1 MNIRPI
7 LALVVM
13 LQAAT
18 AAAQFREININNIVD
33 AVKGVAKSREV
44 SAMSEADEVAVG
56 KDIAARTLGAYRL
69 VRDEQLNRYLN
80 RVGLWVAL
88 QSDRPTLPWRFAAVR
103 SEEINAFAVPG
114 GAVLITTGMLNLVA
128 NEAELACV
136 IGHEVGHIVRKHH
149 LALLEKGLLI
159 ETGSKVLADQV
170 RGGGIQS
177 EAKRFVVKEGAELY
191 TRALDRDAERDAD
204 ADGVLY
210 AARAGYDPAACQL
223 FMERMAALKQ
233 DANSLAALYK
243 THPQASDRVSDVR
256 KTLERLEGAAAGQ
269 GARPALALQR
279 K

>member
-1 MNIRPI
+1 MNIRPF
-7 LALVVM
+7 LALVVA
-13 LQAAT
+13 LHAAP
-18 AAAQFREININNIVD
+18 ALAQFREININNIVD

-44 SAMSEADEVAVG
+44 STMSEADEVAVG
-56 KDIAARTLGAYRL
+56 KDIASRTLGAYRL
-69 VRDEQLNRYLN
+69 VRDEPLNRYLN

-88 QSDRPTLPWRFAAVR
+88 QSDRPGLPWRFAAVR
-103 SEEINAFAVPG
+103 SDAINAYAVPG

-159 ETGSKVLADQV
+159 ETGTKVLADQV
-170 RGGGIQS
+170 RGGGLQGD
-177 EAKRFVVKEGAELY
+177 AKRFVVKEGAELY

-243 THPQASDRVSDVR
+243 THPQASERVGDVK
-256 KTLERLEGAAAGQ
+256 KTLDRLEGAAAGQ
-269 GARPALALQR
+269 GARPALAM
-279 K
+279 KK